1 MDGWEEGKAKTGR
14 RMIYGDGRTVKCENA
29 ERMSFTRGG
38 FFLYLKVIRSVA
50 RKGTSVS
57 VLEGSNEDG
66 NALPVL

>member
-1 MDGWEEGKAKTGR
+1 MNGWLGR
-14 RMIYGDGRTVKCENA
+14 RGEGQNRKN
-29 ERMSFTRGG
+29 MSFTRGG

-66 NALPVL
+66 NALPVAPVL